1 MGSQPPRFGPRC
13 GGLRVRADSSRELA
27 EQDGFDTKDLASANE
42 ADVICVLIPDDVIP
56 TLELSPRPDALVVVA
71 SGYTLAFGRLDPTCD
86 VGMVAPRMLGP
97 EVRQCY
103 LEGVGFI
110 TAVGV
115 QRDETKTARARVLAV
130 ALAYRRASSGGDRD
144 VPCPRGDPRPRSR
157 AGSRPGRSSGSA
169 SPSFR

>member
-1 MGSQPPRFGPRC
+1 M
-13 GGLRVRADSSRELA
+13 
-27 EQDGFDTKDLASANE
+27 
-42 ADVICVLIPDDVIP
+42 IP

-71 SGYTLAFGRLDPTCD
+71 SGYTLAFGRLNPTCD

-115 QRDETKTARARVLAV
+115 QPRRDQDGE
-130 ALAYRRASSGGDRD
+130 S
-144 VPCPRGDPRPRSR
+144 PRIWLSPWRSAGSVRGRSR
-157 AGSRPGRSSGSA
+157 
-169 SPSFR
+169 